1 MIFSLCVFNDSDLL
15 VLSPQLDFENP
26 NLVNLFSTEFA
37 GSKSWNFV
45 EIVTLI
51 MDVDQFLSTVFP
63 SKRDEDIATPR
74 YFAGIFSAQYAA
86 IVLCGKSIKIEKT
99 TKLRECLL
107 NSGRPTCVHV

>member
-1 MIFSLCVFNDSDLL
+1 M
-15 VLSPQLDFENP
+15 
-26 NLVNLFSTEFA
+26 
-37 GSKSWNFV
+37 
-45 EIVTLI
+45 EILTLI

-74 YFAGIFSAQYAA
+74 YFAGIFSAQCAA

-107 NSGRPTCVHV
+107 NSGRPTCVHVQFSGTQEVS